1 VTRPDDAVTSTT
13 ASAAHE
19 PVTTNRTDGRAPD
32 HCLRVDAV
40 ALSDAAQLC
49 SGAFAPLTGFLTR
62 QDYASVVTDMRL
74 ASGDPW
80 SMPVTL
86 PVDELTARSLRPD
99 QIVGLADAS
108 GHVAYTMAVHDIY
121 QPDLDI
127 EAKSV
132 YRTSDRTH
140 PGVARLFTRG
150 SMYVGGPV
158 QRVVSDDAGR
168 GCDDSLS
175 HTPEQARAIF
185 AQRGWKT
192 IVGFQTRNPIHRAHE
207 YIQKCALEVVD
218 GLYMHPLVGPTKGD
232 DIPADV
238 RLEAYRAVIAHYF
251 PAGRVVLGA
260 YDAAMRYAGPR
271 EAVFHALVRRNF
283 GCTHFIVGRDHAGVG
298 HFYGPYDA
306 QAIFAEFAPGE
317 LGITPLF
324 FENAFFCRSCG
335 NMATTKT
342 CPHADAERVSLSGTK
357 VRTMLQDGI
366 SPPPEFSRPE
376 VARILIAAMHQGS
389 GGHQR

>member
-1 VTRPDDAVTSTT
+1 MARADGVPAT
-13 ASAAHE
+13 A
-19 PVTTNRTDGRAPD
+19 D
-32 HCLRVDAV
+32 HAGSLHPSSLIHVDAV

-62 QDYASVVTDMRL
+62 QDYESVVADMRL
-74 ASGDPW
+74 ANGSPW

-86 PVDELTARSLRPD
+86 PVDESTARRLRPD
-99 QIVGLADAS
+99 QLLGLAGPS
-108 GHVAYTMAVHDIY
+108 GQVAYLMTVQDVY
-121 QPDLDI
+121 QPDLET
-127 EAKSV
+127 EARSV

-158 QRVVSDDAGR
+158 EPVAFEEPKAPGVG
-168 GCDDSLS
+168 GLS
-175 HTPEQARAIF
+175 HTPAQARAIF
-185 AQRGWKT
+185 RQRGWRT

-232 DIPADV
+232 DIPAEV
-238 RLEAYRAVIAHYF
+238 RLHAYRAVIDHYF
-251 PAGRVVLGA
+251 PADRVVLGA

-306 QAIFAEFAPGE
+306 QAIFAEFTPDE
-317 LGITPLF
+317 LGITPMF
-324 FENAFFCRSCG
+324 FENAFYCRSCG

-342 CPHADAERVSLSGTK
+342 CPHADTERVSLSGTK
-357 VRTMLQDGI
+357 VRAMLQDGI
-366 SPPPEFSRPE
+366 SPPAEFSRPE
-376 VARILIAAMHQGS
+376 VARILIAAMHQK
-389 GGHQR
+389 GGGQLQ